1 MKKFLFTLSALL
13 AFGFSANAQTA
24 PTFAM
29 SETEITLMPGES
41 KEIVLSLVDRGST
54 GAIKG
59 MQMDWEMLNP
69 NGERMTSG
77 CHLEFLEKYGVD
89 ADHWQWFGEISG
101 IAGNTMTSRNG
112 TSHNTTAW
120 DEEGDYMPGNAYGV
134 DAEIVYTGVYNY
146 IVMNATTGICY
157 SARLALPKDIIAFTI
172 KADENWEDE
181 YATFKQYKNAV
192 SASVEVQANL
202 MDIKIINGA
211 KQTKAFDGVI
221 EIGANTGLEVP
232 ITYMTNDPNAV
243 AAVTVNGKDATVTF
257 TVEGPD
263 ADGVYTGTG
272 SLTLT
277 DGIVNNVVA
286 TLTPSDDFEGEAVS
300 DQDRFDLRKAADISI
315 QGYGKQDGQ
324 YIIMIAP
331 QEGAGELTYVAT
343 PTEDDVKVENGV
355 TYLYFDMGAEP
366 YDVTI
371 LAETAANDAFQA
383 GEEEA
388 TITVPAL
395 DKVKTPR
402 IWAVIDDPEDGKI
415 TVYAESTTDGA
426 TCYVVG
432 PDNQAHEAPY
442 TFEYDIYEG
451 VNENWYAYATAPYM
465 TQSDNSDAYNIF
477 VAEQEKLYQTPD
489 PEIVGVPDY
498 DREVVV
504 ITVTGEGNIDV
515 TVTGI
520 NGVIASKTGTEPVV
534 IEVPFLE
541 VGSDPETVSVKA
553 VATAALP
560 QGYDRVLPATVT
572 EYVDIPAKQEV
583 VPGNLQGTITFSEV
597 NQNDGTFTVTY
608 EGPEEGVTVTI
619 DNYAPKAGFTVAAT
633 ANGKLP
639 EYGTYTVTATAHKA
653 DYNDLPA
660 TADLTWN
667 APVLEPSDP
676 ATFGTTQVT
685 ETQVIV
691 PITGGN
697 VTEAYYL
704 DENGEKVSVLVDG
717 NIVFDRPVYDGDT
730 KVKDDYNVIVVTLD
744 EGNYKPT
751 ETPITV
757 TVPEI
762 LPAPEIVVTPT
773 PVYGWYADPSGAT
786 QPNGEP
792 VMIYGI
798 AGYTYAITA
807 INTQVIDGEVYY
819 TTQLNDGEQSASKL
833 WDPEVAVPLV
843 GNGTWTIVAH
853 VTKDGVQSSYD
864 IEVVEITNDAT
875 GVSEIMNGKA
885 VANVRYFNMAG
896 QEMQE
901 ANGVTIVVTTYT
913 DGTTSAVKV
922 MK

>member
-1 MKKFLFTLSALL
+1 MKKFLFTLASLV
-13 AFGFSANAQTA
+13 AFGFAANAAVNETMCTMSLSEQEISLHKGETQEITFYLNSINSDWKGGNFHWKMLDPAGEMKTGGVGLDFTKDYGTTRRYQYFGKVGISNDNEVGFSSSNGIASTQADILADAYRGEYVWITAQTA
-24 PTFAM
+24 
-29 SETEITLMPGES
+29 
-41 KEIVLSLVDRGST
+41 
-54 GAIKG
+54 
-59 MQMDWEMLNP
+59 
-69 NGERMTSG
+69 
-77 CHLEFLEKYGVD
+77 
-89 ADHWQWFGEISG
+89 
-101 IAGNTMTSRNG
+101 
-112 TSHNTTAW
+112 
-120 DEEGDYMPGNAYGV
+120 
-134 DAEIVYTGVYNY
+134 
-146 IVMNATTGICY
+146 TGICY
-157 SARLALPKDIIAFTI
+157 YSDEAVPTPIGKFRVIALEDW
-172 KADENWEDE
+172 DEE
-181 YATFKQYKNAV
+181 YATLTLVSSGISAGDGNEYVGLIEGLNLKINNLDYKTTQ
-192 SASVEVQANL
+192 EFQG
-202 MDIKIINGA
+202 D
-211 KQTKAFDGVI
+211 I
-221 EIGANTGLEVP
+221 EIGDNDGRVVP

-243 AAVTVNGKDATVTF
+243 AAVTVDGVAVNVAF

-272 SLTLT
+272 SVTLGNEYKT
-277 DGIVNNVVA
+277 YTVAA
-286 TLTPSDDFEGEAVS
+286 TLTPSADFEGEP
-300 DQDRFDLRKAADISI
+300 ADDSREFTFTAPLPVPEISI
-315 QGYGKQDGQ
+315 QGAGKQDGQ
-324 YIIMIAP
+324 YIIMIYP
-331 QEGAGELTYVAT
+331 EEGAGELTYVAE

-371 LAETAANDAFQA
+371 LAETAANEAFQA
-383 GEEEA
+383 GEAEE

-395 DKVKTPR
+395 DKVKTPS

-498 DREVVV
+498 NREVVV
-504 ITVTGEGNIDV
+504 ITVTGEGNIVV
-515 TVTGI
+515 TVTGLE
-520 NGVIASKTGTEPVV
+520 GEIASKTGASPVV

-583 VPGNLQGTITFSEV
+583 VPENLQGTITFSAV
-597 NQNDGTFTVTY
+597 NQADGTFTVTY

-639 EYGTYTVTATAHKA
+639 DYGTYTVTATAHKA
-653 DYNDLPA
+653 GYNDLPA
-660 TADLTWN
+660 TEDLTWN
-667 APVLEPSDP
+667 APVLEPSD
-676 ATFGTTQVT
+676 AAEFGTTQVT

-717 NIVFDRPVYDGDT
+717 NIVFDRPQYDGDT
-730 KVKDDYNVIVVTLD
+730 KVKDDYNVIVVTND
-744 EGNYKPT
+744 GEGYSAT

-807 INTQVIDGEVYY
+807 INTDVIGGEVYY
-819 TTQLNDGEQSASKL
+819 TTQLNDGDQSASKL

>member
-69 NGERMTSG
+69 AGERITSG

-172 KADENWEDE
+172 KADEDWADE
-181 YATFKQYKNAV
+181 YAMFKQYKNAV

-211 KQTKAFDGVI
+211 KQTQAFEGDI
-221 EIGANTGLEVP
+221 EIGDNDGRVVP

-243 AAVTVNGKDATVTF
+243 AAVTVDGVAVNVAF

-263 ADGVYTGTG
+263 ADGIYTGTG
-272 SLTLT
+272 SVTLGNEYKT
-277 DGIVNNVVA
+277 YKVDV
-286 TLTPSDDFEGEAVS
+286 TLTPSADFEGEAETATREFTFTAPLPVPE
-300 DQDRFDLRKAADISI
+300 ISI
-315 QGYGKQDGQ
+315 QGMNGENGE
-324 YIIMIAP
+324 YIIVIYP
-331 QEGAGELTYVAT
+331 EEGAGELTVVAD
-343 PTEDDVKVENGV
+343 PEAKRTETVNGV
-355 TYLYFDMGAEP
+355 TYLYYDKKAEAFDV
-366 YDVTI
+366 DV
-371 LAETAANDAFQA
+371 LAETAANEAFQA

-388 TITVPAL
+388 TIHVPAL
-395 DKVKTPR
+395 DKVATPSMDYTYDN
-402 IWAVIDDPEDGKI
+402 AAGTI
-415 TVYAESTTDGA
+415 TVTATTTTAGA
-426 TCYVVG
+426 TCYVVDPNG
-432 PDNQAHEAPY
+432 VAHEAPY
-442 TFEYDIYEG
+442 TFNYDIYEG
-451 VNENWYAYATAPYM
+451 YDANWTAYATAPYM
-465 TQSDNSDAYNIF
+465 IQSDNCAPYN
-477 VAEQEKLYQTPD
+477 
-489 PEIVGVPDY
+489 
-498 DREVVV
+498 VVV
-504 ITVTGEGNIDV
+504 AATQKTTPAPTVVIADENDPTTITVTGEGTLTLYVGNERV
-515 TVTGI
+515 
-520 NGVIASKTGTEPVV
+520 KTGASPLVYTIDWAPYGGQEQ
-534 IEVPFLE
+534 FL
-541 VGSDPETVSVKA
+541 SVYA
-553 VATAALP
+553 VAHVDNQIDGVAASQTA
-560 QGYDRVLPATVT
+560 
-572 EYVDIPAKQEV
+572 YVGVKGLE
-583 VPGNLQGTITFSEV
+583 NLTGEIVFSEV
-597 NQNDGTFTVTY
+597 NQADGTYTVTY
-608 EGPEEGVTVTI
+608 NGTEEDVTVAI
-619 DNYAPKAGFTVAAT
+619 VSQNPKAGFTVAT
-633 ANGKLP
+633 TNGQLP
-639 EYGTYTVTATAHKA
+639 DYGTYTVTATASKYG
-653 DYNDLPA
+653 YN
-660 TADLTWN
+660 TISKTVDLTWN

-676 ATFGTTQVT
+676 AEFGTTQVT

-807 INTQVIDGEVYY
+807 ITTDVIGGEVYY
-819 TTQLNDGEQSASKL
+819 TTQLNDGQQSASKL
-833 WDPEVAVPLV
+833 WDPDVAVPLV

-875 GVSEIMNGKA
+875 GVNEIMNGKA

>member
-1 MKKFLFTLSALL
+1 MKKFLFTLASLV
-13 AFGFSANAQTA
+13 AFGFAANAAVNETMC
-24 PTFAM
+24 TM
-29 SETEITLMPGES
+29 SLSEQEISLHKGETHEITFYLNSINSDWKGGNFHWKMLDPAGEM
-41 KEIVLSLVDRGST
+41 KT
-54 GAIKG
+54 GGVGLDFTK
-59 MQMDWEMLNP
+59 D
-69 NGERMTSG
+69 
-77 CHLEFLEKYGVD
+77 YGT
-89 ADHWQWFGEISG
+89 ARRYQYFGKVGISNDNEVGFSSSNG
-101 IAGNTMTSRNG
+101 IAASQADILADVYHGEYVWITAQTS
-112 TSHNTTAW
+112 
-120 DEEGDYMPGNAYGV
+120 
-134 DAEIVYTGVYNY
+134 
-146 IVMNATTGICY
+146 TGICY
-157 SARLALPKDIIAFTI
+157 YSDEAVPTPIGKFRVIATE
-172 KADENWEDE
+172 DWDDE
-181 YATFKQYKNAV
+181 YATLTLVSSGISAGDGNEYVGLIEGLNLKINNLDYKTT
-192 SASVEVQANL
+192 QAFEG
-202 MDIKIINGA
+202 D
-211 KQTKAFDGVI
+211 I
-221 EIGANTGLEVP
+221 EIGDNNGRVVP

-243 AAVTVNGKDATVTF
+243 AAVTVDGVAVNVAF

-272 SLTLT
+272 SVTLGDEYKT
-277 DGIVNNVVA
+277 YTVAA
-286 TLTPSDDFEGEAVS
+286 TLTPSADFEGEAETASREFTFTAPLPVP
-300 DQDRFDLRKAADISI
+300 DISI
-315 QGYGKQDGQ
+315 QGAGKQDGQ
-324 YIIMIAP
+324 YIIMIYP
-331 QEGAGELTYVAT
+331 EEGAGELTYVAE

-667 APVLEPSDP
+667 APEPSEKAVYGDP
-676 ATFGTTQVT
+676 VVGEDNVT
-685 ETQVIV
+685 V
-691 PITGGN
+691 PLVSGN
-697 VTEAYYL
+697 VTGAVDQNGNPVNL
-704 DENGEKVSVLVDG
+704 DEDG
-717 NIVFDRPVYDGDT
+717 NIVLERRHYEANKPLVDNYT
-730 KVKDDYNVIVVTLD
+730 VTVTTVD
-744 EGNYKPT
+744 EGHPANTVDVVVAVPVILDAP
-751 ETPITV
+751 EITV
-757 TVPEI
+757 TETD
-762 LPAPEIVVTPT
+762 A
-773 PVYGWYADPSGAT
+773 YGWYPDPSGAL
-786 QPNGEP
+786 QENGEP
-792 VMIYGI
+792 VMVYGKVGKNYVLTGI
-798 AGYTYAITA
+798 TTDIVGGTIKYTVDGGEERVWEGDPFAI
-807 INTQVIDGEVYY
+807 
-819 TTQLNDGEQSASKL
+819 L
-833 WDPEVAVPLV
+833 
-843 GNGTWTIVAH
+843 GNGEHTIIAW
-853 VTKDGVQSSYD
+853 
-864 IEVVEITNDAT
+864 VEIEDMKSPEAKWNDTLQDNFT
-875 GVSEIMNGKA
+875 GVNEIMNGKA